1 MPEPL
6 FSDLDTQRLPQPQ
19 PPIARAGTAVTAF
32 VGRALKGPI
41 NLPTTVGSFDDYHR
55 VFGGLWQPSMLS
67 YAVEQYF
74 ENGGRVGVIVRVCNG
89 GRATSLSLRCGHST
103 LELIGLSPGSREY
116 LRAAVD
122 YDGID
127 SADADRFNLLIQRL
141 RTAGSELVEEQ
152 EIFRRVSI
160 APGADRELTDAL
172 SASKLVRLVGALPA
186 QRPDRTLGPG
196 GPGAVGYAV
205 SNSDGDDGDAL
216 TNYDLIGDARKGTG
230 VFALRSA
237 DPFNFLCLPSLA
249 RTSDVGLP
257 ALLVAL
263 RLCRERQAML
273 LVDPPTA
280 WDTPAAAVEA
290 VRHWPFHSEN
300 ALMFYPRLLA
310 FDRLRGRYE
319 QFGSAAAAAGMLAR
333 ADELRPVWST
343 AGNEEPMLRAG
354 LRLAATVS
362 EVDRIRLSQGGVN
375 VLSSGRNRG
384 HAHASLCTLLPE
396 IAAKAAVRM
405 LGARRFALFVMTSI
419 ERGTR
424 WVLFVHGGAPIWQQV
439 RSQVAAFLEALER
452 DGAFAGRS
460 AAESYFVV
468 CDERL
473 NAPAA
478 LARAQLRLLF
488 GFAVSRAGD
497 FETCLVTHQS
507 AGSSVRAVSVNRYA
521 LPAPAISAG

>member
-1 MPEPL
+1 VPEPL
-6 FSDLDTQRLPQPQ
+6 YSDLDTERLPQPQ
-19 PPIARAGTAVTAF
+19 PPIERAGTAVTAF
-32 VGRALKGPI
+32 VGRTLKGPI
-41 NLPTTVGSFDDYHR
+41 NLPTTISSFDDYHR
-55 VFGGLWQPSMLS
+55 IFGGLWQPSMLS

-74 ENGGRVGVIVRVCNG
+74 ENGGRVGIVVRVCNG
-89 GRATSLSLRCGHST
+89 GRATSLSLRCGESA

-116 LRAAVD
+116 LRASVD
-122 YDGID
+122 YDGIE
-127 SADADRFNLLIQRL
+127 SADADRFNLLVQRV
-141 RTAGSELVEEQ
+141 RSAGSELVEEQ
-152 EIFRRVSI
+152 EILRRVSI
-160 APGADRELTDAL
+160 RPGADRELTDAL
-172 SASKLVRLVGALPA
+172 SASRLVRLAGALPA

-196 GPGAVGYAV
+196 GPGAVGYVV

-230 VFALRSA
+230 LFALRSGE
-237 DPFNFLCLPSLA
+237 PFNFLCLPSLA
-249 RTSDVGLP
+249 RTTDVGLP

-290 VRHWPFHSEN
+290 VRHWPFHSED

-310 FDRLRGRYE
+310 LDRVRGRYE

-333 ADELRPVWST
+333 ADEVRPVWSA
-343 AGNEEPMLRAG
+343 AGHEEPMLRTG

-362 EVDRIRLSQGGVN
+362 EVDRIRLLQGGVN
-375 VLSSGRNRG
+375 VLSSGRHGGRG
-384 HAHASLCTLLPE
+384 HAHESLCTLMPE
-396 IAAKAAVRM
+396 LAAKARVRM
-405 LGARRFALFVMTSI
+405 LGARRFALFLMRSI

-424 WVLFVHGGAPIWQQV
+424 WVLFAHGGPPIWEQV
-439 RSQVAAFLEALER
+439 CSQVTAFLEGLER

-460 AAESYFVV
+460 AAENYFIV

-473 NAPAA
+473 NEPAA
-478 LARAQLRLLF
+478 VARGQLQLLF

-497 FETCLVTHQS
+497 FETSLVTHQS
-507 AGSSVRAVSVNRYA
+507 AGSSVRAVSVNRDA
-521 LPAPAISAG
+521 LARHT